1 MVRNR
6 APFALLVVV
15 GVLLTASL
23 VVLLL
28 LGTRAVERRDALAS
42 SGRDSIAWA
51 GFQLG
56 AEQLRLVDA
65 LRRLRHGE
73 AEWDEAALRFDVFAS
88 RLIVVRAPS
97 YVVAAA
103 GRPPYDHALEAVG
116 AFVARYGPVVD
127 AGEPDGATAEAMLR
141 DAVALRSA
149 VQGLSLELSEIGQ
162 FILDGDRDD
171 IRSFYSR
178 AIVGILTVGLLIVA
192 FAGLA
197 LFLIWRYARASQSL
211 TVEKERFVNA
221 IESLSDGFV
230 MFDADD
236 RLVVTNAR
244 FREFYARSARAL
256 VPGTLFEDI
265 IREGARNGEYPQAGD
280 DIEAFVAEVTA
291 WHRRTAG
298 QIERL
303 LSDGRWVL
311 ISERR
316 TPDGGTVG
324 IRTDITV
331 LKRAM
336 EELARAKEAAEAASS
351 AKSGFLAAMSHE
363 VRTPMN
369 GVLTAL
375 KLLAST
381 DLDREQREFVDLTLQ
396 SGSILLDILNDI
408 LDYSRVEAGQL
419 PIEAVATDPAAV
431 ISQVVRL
438 FEASAWEKGIE
449 LRWEPPATRRDR
461 LMLDPLRL
469 CQIVANL
476 VGNAIKFTEEGE
488 VLVDLAVVPG
498 SGAHDTVVIRVVDTG
513 IGIAP
518 EALPT
523 LFDRFTQADAGLAR
537 RFGGTG
543 LGLSISRALAR
554 LMNGDVTVET
564 RPGTGS
570 TFVCRIVAE
579 RAPPGATAPDETTM
593 DDGPAAAVPI
603 ADLRRPEGRE
613 PHILVVEDNPVNQT
627 VIGHLL
633 SRFGC
638 RFEVA
643 GDGEAAIEAVVR
655 DRFDMILMDIQMP
668 GMSGIEATRAIR
680 AMDGAVA
687 RTPIVG
693 LSANAM
699 EGDGDAFIR
708 AGMDDYITKP
718 IDIPRLRAT
727 IDRFAGP

>member
-6 APFALLVVV
+6 GPFALLVLV
-15 GVLLTASL
+15 GVLLATSG

-28 LGTRAVERRDALAS
+28 LATRAVERRDALAS

-51 GFQLG
+51 GGQLA
-56 AEQLRLVDA
+56 AEQLRLVDT
-65 LRRLRHGE
+65 LRRYRHAE
-73 AEWDEAALRFDVFAS
+73 ADWDEVALRFDVFAS

-97 YVVAAA
+97 YAEAAA
-103 GRPPYDHALEAVG
+103 GRPFYERTLAAVG
-116 AFVARYGPVVD
+116 AFVARHGPVVD
-127 AGEPDGATAEAMLR
+127 AGEPDAAAAEAMLR
-141 DAVALRSA
+141 DAVALRPV
-149 VQGLSLELSEIGQ
+149 VQDLSLEFSQIGQ
-162 FILDGDRDD
+162 FLLDGDRDD
-171 IRSFYSR
+171 IRAFYNR
-178 AIVGILTVGLLIVA
+178 AMVGILGIGLLITA

-197 LFLIWRYARASQSL
+197 LVLIFRYARTSRSL
-211 TVEKERFVNA
+211 TQEKERFVAA

-244 FREFYARSARAL
+244 YREFYARSAHVM
-256 VPGTLFEDI
+256 VPGTPFEEI
-265 IREGARNGEYPQAGD
+265 MREGARNGEYPQAGS

-298 QIERL
+298 QMERL
-303 LSDGRWVL
+303 LADGRWLL
-311 ISERR
+311 IAERR

-324 IRTDITV
+324 IRTDITP

-336 EELARAKEAAEAASS
+336 EDIARAKEAAEAASR
-351 AKSGFLAAMSHE
+351 AKSDFLAAMSHE

-369 GVLTAL
+369 GVLTTL

-381 DLDREQREFVDLTLQ
+381 DLDREQRELVDLTLQ
-396 SGSILLDILNDI
+396 SGGILLDILNDI
-408 LDYSRVEAGQL
+408 LDYSRIEAGQL
-419 PIEAVATDPAAV
+419 PIETVPTDPTGV
-431 ISQVVRL
+431 VTQVVRL

-449 LRWEPPATRRDR
+449 LRWDPPSTPPPK

-469 CQIVANL
+469 RQIIANL
-476 VGNAIKFTEEGE
+476 VGNAIKFTEVGE
-488 VLVDLAVVPG
+488 VRVEIAWGPAPDGREGV
-498 SGAHDTVVIRVVDTG
+498 TVRVIDTG

-554 LMNGDVTVET
+554 MMGGDVSVEA
-564 RPGTGS
+564 RAGEGS
-570 TFVCRIVAE
+570 TFVCRVVAE
-579 RAPPGATAPDETTM
+579 RAPPGAETDAWDADVEAEAAPPPGEPRSD
-593 DDGPAAAVPI
+593 
-603 ADLRRPEGRE
+603 GRE
-613 PHILVVEDNPVNQT
+613 PHILVVEDNPVNQA

-643 GDGEAAIEAVVR
+643 GDGETAIEAVAR

-727 IDRFAGP
+727 IDRYAGD